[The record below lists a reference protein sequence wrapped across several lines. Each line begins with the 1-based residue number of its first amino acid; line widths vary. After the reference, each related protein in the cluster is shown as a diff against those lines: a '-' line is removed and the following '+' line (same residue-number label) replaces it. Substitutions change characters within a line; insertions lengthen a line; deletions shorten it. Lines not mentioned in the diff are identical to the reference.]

1 LITHI
6 VLMKFADPAHR
17 DEAKVRLEQ
26 LPAQIPQI
34 SSLTVGLDVVR
45 SEASSDLA
53 LITMHDDLDALKGY
67 QSHPVHVE
75 FAGWLKPLLAA
86 RTVVDFEG

>member
-1 LITHI
+1 MITHI
-6 VLMKFADPAHR
+6 VLMKFADAANR
-17 DEAKVRLEQ
+17 DEAKVRLES
-26 LPAQIPQI
+26 LTDQIPQI
-34 SSLTVGLDVVR
+34 DTLTVGLDIVR
-45 SEASSDLA
+45 SDPSSDLA
-53 LITMHDDLDALKGY
+53 LITTHADLDALKGY

>member
-6 VLMKFADPAHR
+6 VLMKFADAANR
-17 DEAKVRLEQ
+17 DEAKTRLEA
-26 LPAQIPQI
+26 LTDQIPQI
-34 SSLTVGLDVVR
+34 ASLTVGLDVVR

-53 LITMHDDLDALKGY
+53 LITTHDDLDALKGY

-86 RTVVDFEG
+86 RTVVDYES